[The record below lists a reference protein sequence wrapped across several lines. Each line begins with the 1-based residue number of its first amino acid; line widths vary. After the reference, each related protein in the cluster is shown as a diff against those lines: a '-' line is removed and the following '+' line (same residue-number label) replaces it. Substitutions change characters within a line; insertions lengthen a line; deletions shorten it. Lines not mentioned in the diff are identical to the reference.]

1 MSLKSAHTGKVGKA
15 FVKARMLRSM
25 TREEVAG
32 QTLINIEYIKAIESG
47 DYEIFPAR
55 MFAVQYFEKYANF
68 LKLEI
73 DFFDIYNAEVVAAA
87 VKDLDL
93 NLPERS
99 FFKNNFIYIIFIFMI
114 FLTSLIFIFQGSNNY
129 REASDIS
136 FQKTLSNEDALRQDV
151 QSNFDNDIDEL
162 HNKINNFFVQDK
174 LDSIQ
179 LDVTVDLLEPEA

>member
-1 MSLKSAHTGKVGKA
+1 
-15 FVKARMLRSM
+15 
-25 TREEVAG
+25 
-32 QTLINIEYIKAIESG
+32 
-47 DYEIFPAR
+47 
-55 MFAVQYFEKYANF
+55 
-68 LKLEI
+68 
-73 DFFDIYNAEVVAAA
+73 
-87 VKDLDL
+87 
-93 NLPERS
+93 
-99 FFKNNFIYIIFIFMI
+99 MI